1 MSIVRAALTQTINAY
16 PDMPESTAKLRN
28 LKKRLDA
35 VRGANV
41 EHNVGLIRIA
51 AKAGARIACLG
62 ELCTGPYFAMTKD
75 PMWLGMAED
84 AAKGPSVNAFA
95 EAARENGIVV
105 VAPIYELDAR
115 TKKRFNTAVV
125 IEADGTIVGK
135 YRKTH
140 IPCGA
145 NEQGEFAETYYY
157 GRSEGPQ
164 NKKSPK
170 ILGKNPYFPVFKTSV
185 GNVGVAICY
194 DRHFEGVVAALAAA
208 GAELVFSPAVT
219 FGAKSRRLW
228 DQEFLVDACR
238 HRLFIGGSNR
248 RGEEKPWN
256 QPYFGASYFAGPDGE
271 KVSNRSPRPD
281 LVISD
286 LDLGSLKKPDP
297 SGWNLKRDVR
307 PGIY

>member
-16 PDMPESTAKLRN
+16 PDMPESVKDLRR
-28 LKKRLDA
+28 LKSRLDA

-41 EHNVGLIRIA
+41 EHNVGLIKVA
-51 AKAGARIACLG
+51 AKAGAKVVCLG
-62 ELCTGPYFAMTKD
+62 ELCTGPYFAMIKD
-75 PMWLGMAED
+75 PMWLAMAED

-95 EAARENGIVV
+95 EAAKENGIVV
-105 VAPIYELDAR
+105 VAPIYELDAKSKR
-115 TKKRFNTAVV
+115 RFNTAVV
-125 IEADGTIVGK
+125 IEADGAILGK

-164 NKKSPK
+164 NKKSAK

-185 GNVGVAICY
+185 GKIGVAICY
-194 DRHFEGVVAALAAA
+194 DRHFEGVVAALAEA

-281 LVISD
+281 LVIAD
-286 LDLGSLKKPDP
+286 LDLGALKKPDP
-297 SGWNLKRDVR
+297 SGWDLKRDVR
-307 PGIY
+307 PKIY

>member
-1 MSIVRAALTQTINAY
+1 MRTVRAALTQTINAY
-16 PDMPESTAKLRN
+16 QDMPRTIAGLRS
-28 LKKRLDA
+28 LKPRLDA

-41 EHNVGLIRIA
+41 EHNVGLIKAA
-51 AKAGARIACLG
+51 AKAGAKVVGLG

-75 PMWLGMAED
+75 PMWLGLAED
-84 AAKGPSVNAFA
+84 AADGPSVSAFA
-95 EAARENGIVV
+95 EAARENRIVV
-105 VAPIYELDAR
+105 VAPIYELDGK
-115 TKKRFNTAVV
+115 TKRRFNTAV
-125 IEADGTIVGK
+125 IIDSDGTIVGK

-145 NEQGEFAETYYY
+145 NEQGVFAETYYY

-164 NKKSPK
+164 NRKSAR

-185 GNVGVAICY
+185 GKLGVAICY
-194 DRHFEGVVAALAAA
+194 DRHFEGVVATLAAA
-208 GAELVFSPAVT
+208 GAQLVFSPAVT
-219 FGAKSRRLW
+219 FGAKSKRLW
-228 DQEFLVDACR
+228 EQEFLVDACR

-248 RGEEKPWN
+248 RGAEKPWN

-271 KVSNRSPRPD
+271 KLKNISKRPD

-286 LDLGSLKKPDP
+286 IDLAALKKPDP

>member
-41 EHNVGLIRIA
+41 EHNAGLIKVA
-51 AKAGARIACLG
+51 ANAGAKVVCLG
-62 ELCTGPYFAMTKD
+62 ELCTGPYFAMIKD
-75 PMWLGMAED
+75 PMWLGLAED

-95 EAARENGIVV
+95 EAARENEIVV
-105 VAPIYELDAR
+105 VAPIYELDGK
-115 TKKRFNTAVV
+115 TKRRFNTAVV
-125 IEADGTIVGK
+125 IDSDGTIIGK

-145 NEQGEFAETYYY
+145 NEQGEFAETSYY

-170 ILGKNPYFPVFKTSV
+170 ILGKNPYFPVFKTAV
-185 GNVGVAICY
+185 GKVGVAICY
-194 DRHFEGVVAALAAA
+194 DRHFEGVVAALAEA
-208 GAELVFSPAVT
+208 GAEIVFSPAVT

-281 LVISD
+281 LVIAD

-297 SGWNLKRDVR
+297 SGWDLKRDVR

>member
-1 MSIVRAALTQTINAY
+1 MSTVRAALTQTINAY
-16 PDMPESTAKLRN
+16 EDMPRTMAGLQG
-28 LKKRLDA
+28 LKHRLDA

-41 EHNVGLIRIA
+41 EHNVGLIKAA
-51 AKAGARIACLG
+51 AKAGAKVVCLG

-84 AAKGPSVNAFA
+84 AAGGPSVGAFA
-95 EAARENGIVV
+95 ETARENGIVV
-105 VAPIYELDAR
+105 VAPIYERAGNR
-115 TKKRFNTAVV
+115 RFNTAVV
-125 IEADGTIVGK
+125 IESDGAIVGK

-164 NKKSPK
+164 NKKSAR

-185 GNVGVAICY
+185 GKLGVAICY
-194 DRHFEGVVAALAAA
+194 DRHFEGVVAALAEA
-208 GAELVFSPAVT
+208 GAEIVFSPAVT

-228 DQEFLVDACR
+228 EQEFLVDACR

-248 RGEEKPWN
+248 RGAEKPWN

-271 KVSNRSPRPD
+271 KLKNISRRPD
-281 LVISD
+281 LVIADID
-286 LDLGSLKKPDP
+286 LTALQKPDP
-297 SGWNLKRDVR
+297 SGWKIKRDVR

>member
-1 MSIVRAALTQTINAY
+1 
-16 PDMPESTAKLRN
+16 MPRTMAGLRG
-28 LKKRLDA
+28 LKPRLDA

-41 EHNVGLIRIA
+41 ERNVGLIKAA
-51 AKAGARIACLG
+51 AKAGAKVICLG

-84 AAKGPSVNAFA
+84 AADGPSVNAFA
-95 EAARENGIVV
+95 ETARESGIVV
-105 VAPIYELDAR
+105 VAPIYELHGKR
-115 TKKRFNTAVV
+115 RFNTAVV
-125 IEADGTIVGK
+125 IEADGKIIGK

-145 NEQGEFAETYYY
+145 NEQGEFAETFYY

-164 NKKSPK
+164 NKKTAR
-170 ILGKNPYFPVFKTSV
+170 ILGQNPYFPVFKTSV
-185 GNVGVAICY
+185 GKIGAAICY
-194 DRHFEGVVAALAAA
+194 DRHFEGVVAALADA
-208 GAELVFSPAVT
+208 GAEIVFSPAVT

-248 RGEEKPWN
+248 RGAEKPWN

-271 KVSNRSPRPD
+271 KVKNISKRLD

-286 LDLGSLKKPDP
+286 IDLASLKKSDP

-307 PGIY
+307 PSIY